1 MSEQRHEPT
10 LAIQHGAPAAVR
22 VKPRS
27 PWKIAIRR
35 VTRNRGAVIGLTVT
49 LFWVACALLAPAIS
63 PYDPIKM
70 VPAARLSA
78 PAAEHWL
85 GTDLY
90 GRDLLS
96 RVIWGSRLSLRV
108 GILSVLIGAF
118 AGTLMGLVA
127 GYFGRVADEIIMRL
141 VDAMLAFPG
150 ILLALVIVAFLGP
163 GLDNVILAVGVG
175 LVPSF
180 ARLVRGCVLSAKEE
194 LYVLSATVIGCKA
207 SRIIVRHI
215 LPNIAAPLI
224 VLATLSVAWAIL
236 GAASLSFLGLGA
248 KPPTPEW
255 GTILSEGRDYLR
267 VAPWI
272 TTFPGLAIMTLVIG
286 VNMMGDGLR
295 VALDPRMKVG

>member
-1 MSEQRHEPT
+1 MSAVQQQPVVT
-10 LAIQHGAPAAVR
+10 QSGSLAPDWA
-22 VKPRS
+22 KPRS
-27 PWKIAIRR
+27 PWQIALQR
-35 VTRNRGAVIGLTVT
+35 VAHNRGAMIGLSIT
-49 LFWVACALLAPAIS
+49 LFWVICAILAPVLA
-63 PYDPIKM
+63 PFDPIKM
-70 VPAARLSA
+70 A
-78 PAAEHWL
+78 PADRLGAPSAQHWL

-96 RVIWGSRLSLRV
+96 RVLWGARLSLKV
-108 GILSVLIGAF
+108 GIVAVCIGAVF
-118 AGTLMGLVA
+118 GTVMGLAA
-127 GYFGRVADEIIMRL
+127 GYYSRAADEIIMRV

-163 GLDNVILAVGVG
+163 GLNNVIIAVGIG
-175 LVPSF
+175 LIPSF
-180 ARLVRGCVLSAKEE
+180 ARLVRGCVLSAKED

-207 SRIIVRHI
+207 PRIVVRHI

-236 GAASLSFLGLGA
+236 NAAALSFLGLGA

-267 VAPWI
+267 IAPWI
-272 TTFPGLAIMTLVIG
+272 TTFPGLAIMSLVIG

-295 VALDPRMKVG
+295 VALDPRMKI